1 MKNKFVA
8 ILMMFGMSMS
18 AQAQF
23 GGLGGLGGLGG
34 MLGGGGGG
42 VDSAAVEKFTVD
54 AVLISTAVT
63 YAALHIQAALG
74 DKEKIATLNELIS
87 KMNSTTD
94 PKEKNALMGEI
105 IRSQLSAS
113 IDLLK
118 SSEGKARMEQLS
130 PQMKEKVAKSLFSV
144 GIAALRVKP
153 LIDNGSKM
161 VQGMASNPTLLS
173 KVGLVKDSLT
183 LLGDAAPKI
192 PELISTGF
200 ALMKEVKVDPGNPT
214 ADAILVVDTSQNF
227 FEGK

>member
-1 MKNKFVA
+1 MKQKIVA
-8 ILMMFGMSMS
+8 ILLMFGMSMS

-23 GGLGGLGGLGG
+23 GGLGG
-34 MLGGGGGG
+34 MLGGGGGGSGGG
-42 VDSAAVEKFTVD
+42 VDSAAVEKFSVD
-54 AVLISTAVT
+54 AVLISKAVT
-63 YAALHIQAALG
+63 YATLQIQAALG
-74 DKEKIATLNELIS
+74 DKNEVETLKERIS

-94 PKEKNALMGEI
+94 PKEQNALMGTI
-105 IRSQLSAS
+105 IKSQLSAS

-118 SSEGKARMEQLS
+118 SAEGKARMEQLS

-192 PELISTGF
+192 PELVSTGF
-200 ALMKEVKVDPGNPT
+200 ALMREVKVNPGNPT
-214 ADAILVVDTSQNF
+214 ADAKLEIDSSI
-227 FEGK
+227 EIPG